1 MDFSLTDEQASLAD
15 MVDRLFAQE
24 HDPQTRRKLA
34 ADASFVP
41 ATMWPEMAELGLLG
55 LFIPEALGGM
65 AETGLHDSAAAAH
78 LVAKSVGRHLVA
90 EPFISTAVIAASLI
104 AEVGSPELQASLL
117 PGLAEGRVRIAVA
130 AGPWTEDEHATAP
143 EAVRQ
148 ADGAYR
154 LEGQTSA
161 IDANDA
167 QWLVAPAWVQA
178 AGGLALCLIS
188 ADGPGVIL
196 RRGRALDGTEV
207 VRVDLRGAAVTGA
220 QIIAQPENGGGAW
233 RRALH
238 RGIAALTA
246 EAVGAMERLL
256 EMTVDYVKVRKQFG
270 HPLADFQALRHYL
283 ADMRTAVEQATS
295 LSLAATAASLE
306 PDAATAAQ
314 TISAAKYMIG
324 RLSRLVAEQS
334 VQLHAGI
341 GMTEELSVGHYF
353 RRLIAIDATWGNA
366 QQHLDRYVLRMG

>member
-15 MVDRLFAQE
+15 MVNRLFEQE

-34 ADASFVP
+34 ADVNFVP
-41 ATMWPEMAELGLLG
+41 ATIWPKMAELGLLG
-55 LFIPEALGGM
+55 LFVPETLGGM
-65 AETGLHDSAAAAH
+65 AGTELHDSATAMH

-90 EPFISTAVIAASLI
+90 EPFISTAVVAASLI
-104 AEVGSPELQASLL
+104 AEVGSPQLQASFL
-117 PGLAEGRVRIAVA
+117 PGLAEGRVRTAVA
-130 AGPWTEDEHATAP
+130 AGPWTEGEQATAP
-143 EAVRQ
+143 KAVRRS
-148 ADGAYR
+148 DGAYR
-154 LEGQTSA
+154 LEGHTSA
-161 IDANDA
+161 IDANNA
-167 QWLVAPAWVQA
+167 QWLVVPAWVQA

-188 ADGPGVIL
+188 ADGPEVIVQ
-196 RRGRALDGTEV
+196 RGRTLDGTEV
-207 VRVDLRGAAVTGA
+207 VRIELQGVAVPGE
-220 QIIAQPENGGGAW
+220 QIIAQPEHGGGAW

-238 RGIAALTA
+238 RGIAALMA

-256 EMTVDYVKVRKQFG
+256 EMTVDYMKTRKQFG
-270 HPLADFQALRHYL
+270 RPLADFQALRHYL

-334 VQLHAGI
+334 VQVHAGI

-366 QQHLDRYVLRMG
+366 QQHLDRYALRMG